1 MPPTTKKPTKNDTP
15 KVTQTAPAPAPPGA
29 TPTPTPTLTPL
40 PQKQGGGTKPK
51 LVNRGPAGLLSKV
64 TDEQKKGLT
73 PTPTPEKAEVTKA
86 QAKHRIAP
94 ALQGMVVPIDKLVP
108 DPENARLHPE
118 RNLAAIQD
126 SLRLYGQVKPVVVRK
141 ATNVI
146 VAGNGTVEA
155 AKALGW
161 TEVAA
166 VFVDMN
172 EVEAAGYGLADNR
185 TAELAKWDFEVVARL
200 DKLLLAAGHESVG
213 WSADELEVLRAAD
226 WTPPPIEEGGFGQ
239 GGGED
244 APEPLMVSF
253 TPDQYDVVGTC
264 IKLIRQYEGKG
275 QKEIDQAQ
283 GIEAVCR
290 GWLAMQPE
298 EELAKLRGESQPT
311 ETVDDD
317 GFGAYTDQ
325 EEGS

>member
-1 MPPTTKKPTKNDTP
+1 MPPTTKKPTKNGTP

-29 TPTPTPTLTPL
+29 
-40 PQKQGGGTKPK
+40 KP
-51 LVNRGPAGLLSKV
+51 V
-64 TDEQKKGLT
+64 
-73 PTPTPEKAEVTKA
+73 PEKAEATKA
-86 QAKHRIAP
+86 QAKHKIAP
-94 ALQGMVVPIDKLVP
+94 ALKGMTVKIDKLVP

-118 RNLAAIQD
+118 RNLAAIKD

-166 VFVDMN
+166 VFVNMN

-200 DKLLLAAGHESVG
+200 DKLLLAAEHAVVG
-213 WSADELEVLRAAD
+213 WSNEELEVLRATD
-226 WTPPPIEEGGFGQ
+226 FTPPPLPAAKPDPSSSDPAP
-239 GGGED
+239 D
-244 APEPLMVSF
+244 ADAVESPVVAF
-253 TPDQYDVVGTC
+253 TPTQYDVVGEC
-264 IKLIRQYEGKG
+264 VRLVRRYEGKG
-275 QKEIDQAQ
+275 SDLLDAA
-283 GIEAVCR
+283 EALVMVCR

-298 EELAKLRGESQPT
+298 DEVAAVCGET
-311 ETVDDD
+311 DGVGDD
-317 GFGAYTDQ
+317 GK
-325 EEGS
+325 EGQ